1 MGILTTE
8 GFEKMGLNTYEAVI
22 LASQHARRLN
32 IKRLAQLE
40 LLEEDP
46 TLDIESR
53 KIPLL
58 ALRDLLDGK
67 LKYKLSDSM

>member
-1 MGILTTE
+1 MGTSTTE
-8 GFEKMGLNTYEAVI
+8 SFDKMGLNTYEAVI
-22 LASQHARRLN
+22 IASQHARRLN
-32 IKRLAQLE
+32 VKRMAQLE

-58 ALRDLLDGK
+58 ALKDLLDGK

>member
-53 KIPLL
+53 KIPHL
-58 ALRDLLDGK
+58 ALKDLLDGK

>member
-1 MGILTTE
+1 MSIVTTD

-22 LASQHARRLN
+22 IASQHARRLN
-32 IKRLAQLE
+32 VKRMAQLE

>member
-1 MGILTTE
+1 MSIVTTD

-22 LASQHARRLN
+22 IASQHARRLN
-32 IKRLAQLE
+32 VKRMAQLE

-53 KIPLL
+53 KIPHL